1 MTVVTKFAS
10 FDRPAQLLMI
20 NQFGINLGFYMLMP
34 YLAGYLA
41 GPLGLAAWAVGLVLG
56 VRNFSQQGMFLIG
69 GTLADRLGYKP
80 LIVAGCLLRTGGFAL
95 LVFAESLPAVL
106 IASAATGF
114 AGALF
119 NPAVR
124 AYLAADTGERRV
136 EAFAVFNMFY
146 QAGILAGPLVGLA
159 LMAVDFRVTAGVAAA
174 VFAALTI
181 AQLFALPARRGEAPA
196 EKNSVLD
203 DWRRV
208 MSNRRFLAFSVA
220 MIGSY
225 VLSFQVY
232 LALPLQAEFI
242 AGARSQT
249 LVSALFVV
257 SGVVAVAGQLR
268 ITAWLRARWG
278 PGKSLVAGMAVLA
291 AAFIPLIIVPT
302 TGLFGTVAAVTALLV
317 TTTLLAIGTAAVFP
331 FEMDTV
337 VSLSGNKL
345 VATHYGFYN
354 TVVGVGILVG
364 NLATGT
370 LVGAARDAGLDWVV
384 WAGLTAIG
392 VIAAYA
398 LARLERSDRTATT
411 PEQHV
416 TGRHRLPSGRHR
428 LTEPAFAGSDPVTT
442 PLRRRPG
449 HGVEPMN
456 RLGTATKLRPTAES
470 DQRTYRRQPLPPRPR
485 PAAGEDRLGPG
496 PRIPNGAPRPWPGS
510 EPERRGHRRVLP
522 PPPRTH
528 PSAEDRRSRYPA
540 TGPETRR

>member
-1 MTVVTKFAS
+1 MSVFTKFAS
-10 FDRPAQLLMI
+10 FDRPARLLMI

-80 LIVAGCLLRTGGFAL
+80 LIVAGCLLRTGAFAL
-95 LVFAESLPAVL
+95 LVVADSLPGVL

-124 AYLAADTGERRV
+124 AYLAADAGERRV

-159 LMAVDFRVTAGVAAA
+159 LMTVDFRITAGVAAI

-181 AQLFALPARRGEAPA
+181 AQLFALPARRGEISAA
-196 EKNSVLD
+196 KTSVLD
-203 DWRRV
+203 DWRTV
-208 MSNRRFLAFSVA
+208 VSNRRFLAFSVA

-242 AGARSQT
+242 AGAQAQI

-257 SGVVAVAGQLR
+257 SGLVAVAGQLC
-268 ITAWLRARWG
+268 ITAWLRTGWG
-278 PGKSLVAGMAVLA
+278 PGRSLVAGMAVLA
-291 AAFIPLIIVPT
+291 ASFVPLIVVSGPSP
-302 TGLFGTVAAVTALLV
+302 FGTIAAVTALLI
-317 TTTLLAIGTAAVFP
+317 TTALLAVGTAAVFP

-337 VSLSGNKL
+337 VSLSGDKL

-354 TVVGVGILVG
+354 TVVGVGILIG
-364 NLATGT
+364 NLATGA
-370 LVGAARDAGLDWVV
+370 VVDAARHADLDWAV

-392 VIAAYA
+392 AVAAYA
-398 LARLERSDRTATT
+398 LVRLERADAAPTGSADGGGRHWIPA
-411 PEQHV
+411 
-416 TGRHRLPSGRHR
+416 GRHRLEERASSARTGPHPTVSSRTIPSR
-428 LTEPAFAGSDPVTT
+428 TSSAS
-442 PLRRRPG
+442 RRRQ
-449 HGVEPMN
+449 
-456 RLGTATKLRPTAES
+456 
-470 DQRTYRRQPLPPRPR
+470 D
-485 PAAGEDRLGPG
+485 AGE
-496 PRIPNGAPRPWPGS
+496 GALRNAAS
-510 EPERRGHRRVLP
+510 A
-522 PPPRTH
+522 
-528 PSAEDRRSRYPA
+528 PSARR
-540 TGPETRR
+540 